1 MKKPKGEISKIIMI
15 SVNDIFTQRTGGE
28 YVYKVIKDELVKQRY
43 NIYEISVPIL
53 LKRILKQKNIN
64 YEDFY

>member
-53 LKRILKQKNIN
+53 LKK
-64 YEDFY
+64 Y